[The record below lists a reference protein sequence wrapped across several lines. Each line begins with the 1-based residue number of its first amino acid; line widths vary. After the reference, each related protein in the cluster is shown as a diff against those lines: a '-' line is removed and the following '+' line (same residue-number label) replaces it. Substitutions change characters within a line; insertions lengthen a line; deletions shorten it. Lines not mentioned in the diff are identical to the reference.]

1 MVTRARTRL
10 LAKIRGQADLDEL
23 VARGLQLGSNVW
35 LGDGVYLDPAF
46 SWLIEIGDDVIIA
59 LDVVILAHDAAP
71 RVQLGYTRIGR
82 VRIERGVRIGHRALI
97 MPGVTI
103 GERSIVRAYSVVT
116 RDVPPETMV
125 AGNPAKT
132 LASVPDYVA
141 DEREAMSGRPV
152 WPREGWTIPG
162 NISEENKLIQW
173 EALADGHG
181 YVE

>member
-1 MVTRARTRL
+1 MFTRVRTRL

-23 VARGLQLGSNVW
+23 MARGLKLGSNVW
-35 LGDGVYLDPAF
+35 MGDGVYLDPAF
-46 SWLIEIGDDVIIA
+46 CWLIEVGDDVVIA
-59 LDVVILAHDAAP
+59 RDVVILGHDAAP
-71 RVQLGYTRIGR
+71 RVELGYTRIGR
-82 VRIERGVRIGHRALI
+82 VRIERGARIGHRALI

-103 GERSIVRAYSVVT
+103 GESAIVRAFSVVT
-116 RDVPPETMV
+116 RDVPPETIV
-125 AGNPAKT
+125 AGNPAKQ

-141 DEREAMSGRPV
+141 GERETMADRPV

-162 NISEENKLIQW
+162 NISAENKLIQW